1 MRATS
6 RTSRILDDPG
16 SMIDVAVIARR
27 RAPLLDAVLD
37 ALRDAGATGARVV
50 YVGPD
55 GPATARNAAL
65 VACTD
70 EVLALVEDDVLVAP
84 GWLAALEA
92 AWRDAGH
99 DVAVIG
105 GPLAPVVGGP
115 SPTYPGGNVSFRAA
129 ALRGAGGFWPARG
142 RAGQRD
148 WFSVEHEV
156 QRELAR
162 MGWQSAFVP
171 GMAARRA
178 SAPPGMRERARTGA
192 RRQAVGEPRSRG
204 QALGALAKGL
214 AGAAA
219 GRRRERLG

>member
-6 RTSRILDDPG
+6 STSRILDDPA

-92 AWRDAGH
+92 AWRDAGD

-105 GPLAPVVGGP
+105 GALPPVGARAAPP
-115 SPTYPGGNVSFRAA
+115 PPGGHLLFPR
-129 ALRGAGGFWPARG
+129 
-142 RAGQRD
+142 
-148 WFSVEHEV
+148 
-156 QRELAR
+156 
-162 MGWQSAFVP
+162 
-171 GMAARRA
+171 
-178 SAPPGMRERARTGA
+178 PP
-192 RRQAVGEPRSRG
+192 
-204 QALGALAKGL
+204 
-214 AGAAA
+214 
-219 GRRRERLG
+219 